1 MTVHPRPRLALSSRL
16 PFALVA
22 NSAGQTYKLRSRL
35 EPRKPRFLLRQQ
47 PPKAPD
53 IAKLT
58 RKFLSMSVALPTI
71 SILISLRELELTG
84 GGYVCAFEI
93 RYELAD
99 DKSDGD
105 DDDWRKRK
113 RR

>member
-1 MTVHPRPRLALSSRL
+1 
-16 PFALVA
+16 
-22 NSAGQTYKLRSRL
+22 
-35 EPRKPRFLLRQQ
+35 
-47 PPKAPD
+47 
-53 IAKLT
+53 
-58 RKFLSMSVALPTI
+58 MSVALPTI